1 MTTYFY
7 GRNSDLESFDK
18 KSSLNTQLSKAKS
31 YADIKDLTIDEQI
44 FEIDDSLK
52 KLGVANAWPI

>member
-18 KSSLNTQLSKAKS
+18 KSSLNTQLSKQN
-31 YADIKDLTIDEQI
+31 LTLI
-44 FEIDDSLK
+44 LK
-52 KLGVANAWPI
+52 I

>member
-44 FEIDDSLK
+44 FEQIREQRHLKDDQRL
-52 KLGVANAWPI
+52 